1 VDDFRDTS
9 TVVDVLGVVGP
20 GGIICLT
27 GVSTGGH
34 PLNFDIGQANR
45 NVVLENNV
53 VFGSVNANLRHWLAG
68 ADALA
73 RADPDWLSALIT
85 RRVAFADFADALK
98 PGPHDVKVVLD
109 LTV

>member
-1 VDDFRDTS
+1 
-9 TVVDVLGVVGP
+9 VDVLAAVGP

-34 PLNFDIGQANR
+34 PLRVDIGQTNR

-53 VFGSVNANLRHWLAG
+53 IFGSVNANMRHWLAA

-73 RADPDWLSALIT
+73 RADPDWLTALIT
-85 RRVAFADFADALK
+85 RRVALGNYADALQGR
-98 PGPHDVKVVLD
+98 PGDVKVVLD